1 MPRYSNN
8 AHDNIQIARPSI
20 PTVTV
25 GLASHS
31 QLPSHHVAKSSCALT
46 CGRRRYFFVVHF
58 KGRERPAELSKNW
71 GKYFLIYKLSK
82 SMAYHLSGVTPNILK
97 FNKSRDTFR
106 VQGQFR
112 RIQGQFRSIQGRFA
126 EEQNPTKSLLKMG
139 EIGRLFG
146 HFRGKGTSDLTKHP
160 GGQRLVSCFWNLF
173 LQFG

>member
-1 MPRYSNN
+1 MNP
-8 AHDNIQIARPSI
+8 I
-20 PTVTV
+20 
-25 GLASHS
+25 
-31 QLPSHHVAKSSCALT
+31 PSHHVVKSSCALT
-46 CGRRRYFFVVHF
+46 CGRRRYLFWVHF
-58 KGRERPAELSKNW
+58 KGRERPAELNKNW
-71 GKYFLIYKLSK
+71 GKVSTYKLSK

-146 HFRGKGTSDLTKHP
+146 HFRGSEPVTWPST
-160 GGQRLVSCFWNLF
+160 LVVNVLSCFWNLF
-173 LQFG
+173 LQFRWGLLTWVSLSFPKF